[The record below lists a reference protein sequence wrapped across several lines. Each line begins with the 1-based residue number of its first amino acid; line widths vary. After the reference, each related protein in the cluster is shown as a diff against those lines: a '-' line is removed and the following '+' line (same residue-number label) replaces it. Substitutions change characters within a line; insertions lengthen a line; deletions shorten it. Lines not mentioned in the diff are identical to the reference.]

1 MNDSYKRLLNL
12 VLDNR
17 TDEESVG
24 DEMRRKKAEKADK
37 VAKRREVAAFV
48 ARTRRKAAA
57 KAKAEK

>member
-24 DEMRRKKAEKADK
+24 DEMRRLAFKKADK